1 MRQRREQTT
10 ARGSGC
16 PLDQR
21 VIESLL
27 STVRSGGRLRRPL
40 PAWGRIHIDRH
51 LPYLCVYRR
60 PPRGGDPGTARLLFG
75 EPAYLLAPGEAVCHA
90 ALRSLV
96 ADIAATQREHCGAFV
111 LLELWAE
118 DMDTAAPLETGAG
131 APPAFR
137 LVAPRR
143 GAPTTTLEVLEQ
155 ALLRIRMRG
164 RGATVTVDYGGRCA
178 PPGMRPLLTAA
189 QQKTL
194 GCVLLGVA
202 VAPVYRAADG
212 SLYPFALRLVHR
224 GLSRALKQGVHEY
237 LRPLGERRPVHYL
250 ALGRRAMTRAVW
262 EADRRLAEIGDR
274 FDLLLHVTPVNS
286 ASAWRAFRRSRY
298 QRPPEFHYRPRGV
311 DPALLKRELYRIPL
325 ERIEDPTLNR
335 LFEDKRQEL
344 DRKLGLLGD
353 RGRREFLYGSM
364 QVFGVPDAGLLAA
377 ARHIL
382 ARVPPHTADDR
393 RRRSLDAGA
402 FAREARRELARY
414 RRRLPGLAARVEVR
428 DDVAGLIVSGGH
440 LLVGRDASVAE
451 RRVAAS
457 IHHEVGTHLVTYYN
471 GLAQPLRQLHVG
483 LAGYDETQEGL
494 AVLAEYLVGG
504 LSRPRLRTL
513 AGRVLA
519 VDALVRG
526 ADFIET
532 FRLLHDKHD
541 FGAQTAYT
549 IAMRVHRG
557 GGLTKDQVYL
567 RGFRD
572 LLTHLGRGGRFETL
586 LLGKFSL
593 RQVPWIEELRWR
605 QVLNPPALQPTYL
618 AEPDARQR
626 LEAVRSGLA
635 LEQLVKEITAS

>member
-1 MRQRREQTT
+1 MRQRREPAT
-10 ARGSGC
+10 ARESAC
-16 PLDQR
+16 PLDQQLL
-21 VIESLL
+21 ESLVA
-27 STVRSGGRLRRPL
+27 TIRSGRRLRRSL
-40 PAWGRIHIDRH
+40 PGWGRIHIDRH

-60 PPRGGDPGTARLLFG
+60 PPRRRDPGTARLLFG
-75 EPAYLLAPGEAVCHA
+75 EPAYLLAPGESTCHD

-111 LLELWAE
+111 LVEVWAE
-118 DMDTAAPLETGAG
+118 DMDAAAPVEAGAG

-137 LVAPRR
+137 LLAPRR
-143 GAPTTTLEVLEQ
+143 EAPVTTLEVLEQ
-155 ALLRIRMRG
+155 ALLRIHMRG
-164 RGATVTVDYGGRCA
+164 RPATVAVDYGGRCA

-189 QQKTL
+189 QQRAL
-194 GCVLLGVA
+194 GCTLLGVA
-202 VAPVYRAADG
+202 VAPVYRAPDG

-237 LRPLGERRPVHYL
+237 LRPLGTRRPLHYL

-286 ASAWRAFRRSRY
+286 ASAWRAFQRSRY
-298 QRPPEFHYRPRGV
+298 RQPPEFHYRPRSV

-325 ERIEDPTLNR
+325 ERVEDPTLSR
-335 LFEDKRQEL
+335 MFENKRQEL

-364 QVFGVPDAGLLAA
+364 QVFGVPDAGLLDA

-382 ARVPPHTADDR
+382 ARVPPHTRDDR
-393 RRRSLDAGA
+393 RRLSLDADA
-402 FAREARRELARY
+402 FARAARRELSRY
-414 RRRLPGLAARVEVR
+414 RRRLPDLPARVEVR
-428 DDVAGLIVSGGH
+428 DDVTGLVVSRGH
-440 LLVGRDASVAE
+440 LLVGRDARVAQ
-451 RRVAAS
+451 RRMAAS

-471 GLAQPLRQLHVG
+471 GLAQPLRLLHVG

-519 VDALVRG
+519 VDALAAG

-532 FRLLHDKHD
+532 FRLLHDVHG

-572 LLTHLGRGGRFETL
+572 LLAHLGSGGSFETL

-605 QVLNPPALQPTYL
+605 EVLQGPALQPTYL
-618 AEPDARQR
+618 AETEAQRR
-626 LEAVRSGLA
+626 LETVRAGLT
-635 LEQLVKEITAS
+635 LERLVEEITAS